1 MIDSDSRWSSIG
13 PLVWM
18 IRSGNARAKPSF
30 VDPRKSAH
38 CFACR
43 ALHSRAWVKCAI
55 AAGACSGSIA
65 GPEWRRLVGYVPAE
79 PGLVGGYGLST
90 GERLRL
96 ALIRALMGG

>member
-1 MIDSDSRWSSIG
+1 M
-13 PLVWM
+13 VWM

-38 CFACR
+38 RFACR
-43 ALHSRAWVKCAI
+43 ALHSRAWVKRAI

-65 GPEWRRLVGYVPAE
+65 GPRLVGLCA
-79 PGLVGGYGLST
+79 GRARLVGGYGLST

-96 ALIRALMGG
+96 ALIRALIGG